1 MCYLQGRSVSY
12 WETYKRKQQEVKRN
26 IKVLQIRDSVRE
38 YWKTK
43 GQIVI
48 ILLQYGIVILL
59 F

>member
-1 MCYLQGRSVSY
+1 MCYLQGRSVSD